1 MAIVRKEQMPAT
13 IAPERFQAWESF
25 VALLTPVLAWPLE
38 AALGL
43 PAGGLDGSA
52 ANGLAPS
59 SARAVIHP
67 VFMLVKI
74 IDFFLHRFRRC
85 SRWQFRQ
92 NLFQLL
98 HDFDG

>member
-25 VALLTPVLAWPLE
+25 
-38 AALGL
+38 
-43 PAGGLDGSA
+43 DGSA